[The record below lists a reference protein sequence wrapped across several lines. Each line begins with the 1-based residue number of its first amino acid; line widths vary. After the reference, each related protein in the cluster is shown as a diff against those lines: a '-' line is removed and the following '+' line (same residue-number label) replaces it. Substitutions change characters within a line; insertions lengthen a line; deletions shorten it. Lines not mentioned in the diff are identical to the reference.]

1 MQIEQTVE
9 IESDSIYIGWY
20 EGRPFWNGLEV
31 SDGQENSAVNV
42 ELTDEQYIRLADSL
56 NYKVA
61 RIKKDRREKLQKELE
76 EMEDAKSDS

>member
-31 SDGQENSAVNV
+31 SDGQENSVNV

-56 NYKVA
+56 NDKVA

-76 EMEDAKSDS
+76 ELEDAESDS